1 MACVTHAGQ
10 PDSIA
15 HLQSSGIFPD
25 QGPLGMGQ
33 EALQQLSYSS
43 STSDASMARRAQRI
57 EDEAMLYLSHSSSN
71 DSARIG
77 MREADLPMNPLHSS
91 NDSSAHPLH
100 FSLQDGIPTGTA
112 PFAVDPPTAGGPLDL
127 PFEGGCHCLRGCTL
141 VHLLWN
147 GCKLYMVQ

>member
-1 MACVTHAGQ
+1 MPFIHDAGQ

-33 EALQQLSYSS
+33 EALQLLSYISS
-43 STSDASMARRAQRI
+43 ASEASMAQRAQRM

-77 MREADLPMNPLHSS
+77 ILGGDLPMCLLHSS

-100 FSLQDGIPTGTA
+100 VSLQDDPATSTALCAADPSPLKVPAQAHLSFTGV
-112 PFAVDPPTAGGPLDL
+112 PVP
-127 PFEGGCHCLRGCTL
+127 C
-141 VHLLWN
+141 
-147 GCKLYMVQ
+147 Q

>member
-1 MACVTHAGQ
+1 MARVTCAGH

-43 STSDASMARRAQRI
+43 SASDASMARRAQRI

-77 MREADLPMNPLHSS
+77 LREANLLMGPLHSS
-91 NDSSAHPLH
+91 NDSSAHALH
-100 FSLQDGIPTGTA
+100 SSLQDGIHNGTA
-112 PFAVDPPTAGGPLDL
+112 PFAADPPNSRGPFKL
-127 PFEGGCHCLRGCTL
+127 PSEGEIASS
-141 VHLLWN
+141 
-147 GCKLYMVQ
+147 